1 MAHANCKYA
10 ECGLGLYCLLIILKM
25 PFKIVAFFFCGEGGG
40 GGRSWDKALFL
51 NYFKFSG
58 ERVHSQGRHLSG
70 FCFPIWKGVC
80 SERKEFAPG
89 EQILSFESR
98 PLSEGPWCA
107 G

>member
-1 MAHANCKYA
+1 MWSGSSLFVINPLSAIQNY
-10 ECGLGLYCLLIILKM
+10 
-25 PFKIVAFFFCGEGGG
+25 FFFFFVGERGVGEGGG
-40 GGRSWDKALFL
+40 GDKALFL

-58 ERVHSQGRHLSG
+58 ERVHSQGRQLSG

-80 SERKEFAPG
+80 SKRKEFAPG
-89 EQILSFESR
+89 EQILPFESR